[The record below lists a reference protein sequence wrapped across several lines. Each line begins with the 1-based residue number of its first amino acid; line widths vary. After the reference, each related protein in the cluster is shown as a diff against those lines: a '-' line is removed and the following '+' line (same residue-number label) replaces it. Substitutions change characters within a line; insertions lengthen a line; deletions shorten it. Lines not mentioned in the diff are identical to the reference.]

1 LTAQS
6 KEDPEQH
13 AVDYLSPKGEAPDFD
28 PALIVNAFQIKDKLL
43 FMEVLVVMFFVIVFG
58 FVPSG

>member
-1 LTAQS
+1 
-6 KEDPEQH
+6 
-13 AVDYLSPKGEAPDFD
+13 LSPKGEAPDFD

-43 FMEVLVVMFFVIVFG
+43 FREVLVVMFLVIVFG